1 MEKQFSCDI
10 KNFVLSQSDCLS
22 DEPFLIQLIFLTL
35 VLYLQHN
42 PANEQRAEPL
52 WAGPLAAP
60 EGGFELIP
68 EMLSL

>member
-35 VLYLQHN
+35 VLYLQQD
-42 PANEQRAEPL
+42 PANEQ
-52 WAGPLAAP
+52 
-60 EGGFELIP
+60 
-68 EMLSL
+68 SLCGRGHWRLVKVDLN